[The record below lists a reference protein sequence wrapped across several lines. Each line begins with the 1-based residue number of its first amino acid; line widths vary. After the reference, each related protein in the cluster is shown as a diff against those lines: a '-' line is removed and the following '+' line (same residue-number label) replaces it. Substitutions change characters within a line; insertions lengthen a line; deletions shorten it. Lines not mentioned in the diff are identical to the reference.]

1 MYYSLSW
8 NIPYYKSTYEVH
20 WQKLNG
26 QWCRKCLLEAGGY
39 GPSIVDGSIMTAGH
53 YNRALEGLSVLA
65 ESMSRLMYKEF
76 FVSEGIENYRTQFE
90 TLVEMKKFVNEENK
104 KSTSIFLKHFVSISK
119 NLCDDIKTFIMNR
132 ATTHENFRYWIRFLE
147 KMQIVCDMIRADQ
160 EGSSGSS
167 I

>member
-1 MYYSLSW
+1 MKCIGKSLMGSGAE
-8 NIPYYKSTYEVH
+8 SV
-20 WQKLNG
+20 
-26 QWCRKCLLEAGGY
+26 LLEAGGY

-119 NLCDDIKTFIMNR
+119 NLCDDIKTFITNR
-132 ATTHENFRYWIRFLE
+132 ATTHENFRYWIQFLE
-147 KMQIVCDMIRADQ
+147 KMQIVYDMIRADR
-160 EGSSGSS
+160 EGSGSS